1 MPWRLSLCP
10 QKSSLS
16 WRSPGCSLSSRAYE
30 SPPCSLLHSTP
41 SLFSRHC
48 GSPLLCPSSMPL
60 PVSPQGFCTAI
71 PSSRKAHHSLDLQVL
86 GNLLR
91 SVSTESLRRGS
102 CPPSPRCP
110 PSPPPRALPAHHL
123 FYFPRGAHYYLVC
136 IQLCIIFLPDGD
148 ARSWMRGPGSSSIP
162 TMQVTSGKSL
172 LFFHP
177 LFPPLSNGIPAPTS
191 QHIGKGA
198 V

>member
-1 MPWRLSLCP
+1 ML
-10 QKSSLS
+10 
-16 WRSPGCSLSSRAYE
+16 
-30 SPPCSLLHSTP
+30 CSLLHSTP

-91 SVSTESLRRGS
+91 SVSTKSLRRGS

-123 FYFPRGAHYYLVC
+123 FYFPCGAHYYLVC
-136 IQLCIIFLPDGD
+136 IQLCITISLMGMPVHGCRVQVLVLFLQC
-148 ARSWMRGPGSSSIP
+148 RSLRVSHFFSFTLCFLLCQMGYQHLPL
-162 TMQVTSGKSL
+162 SL
-172 LFFHP
+172 LARVQCD
-177 LFPPLSNGIPAPTS
+177 NGVMLGTW
-191 QHIGKGA
+191 
-198 V
+198 